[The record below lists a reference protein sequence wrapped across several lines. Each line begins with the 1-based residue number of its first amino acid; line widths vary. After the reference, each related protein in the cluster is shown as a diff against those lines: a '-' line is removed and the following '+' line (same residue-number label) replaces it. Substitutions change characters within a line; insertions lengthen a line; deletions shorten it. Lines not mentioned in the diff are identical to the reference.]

1 MKFRKR
7 PVIIEAEQFK
17 PEVKPWH
24 TGVEQYVKESKED
37 IQGYKSTWYAWRID
51 TLEGVH
57 EVSPMDWIITGV
69 KGEKYACKPDIF
81 EMTYEYVI
89 NPSPDK
95 VSESLEEE
103 K

>member
-7 PVIIEAEQFK
+7 PVIIEAEQFDPMK
-17 PEVKPWH
+17 KPWPV
-24 TGVEQYVKESKED
+24 GVEQYTKSITESVGGSRSE
-37 IQGYKSTWYAWRID
+37 WYAWRIQ
-51 TLEGVH
+51 TLEGPH

-81 EMTYEYVI
+81 ILTYENYI
-89 NPSPDK
+89 DNPSPDK
-95 VSESLEEE
+95 VSESLED